1 MFPLFL
7 SKSSNLLAIPF
18 DRLGIFWVVQR
29 SRLLIVCIRWLFL
42 KLNL

>member
-18 DRLGIFWVVQR
+18 DHLGIFWVVQR
-29 SRLLIVCIRWLFL
+29 STLLLVCIRWLFPR
-42 KLNL
+42 LNL